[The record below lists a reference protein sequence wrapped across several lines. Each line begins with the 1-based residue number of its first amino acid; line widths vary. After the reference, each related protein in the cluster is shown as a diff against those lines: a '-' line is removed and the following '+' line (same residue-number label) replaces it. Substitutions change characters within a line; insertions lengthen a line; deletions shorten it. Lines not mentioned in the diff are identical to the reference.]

1 MRSGRS
7 GTGRRVGSTAI
18 ISSAPSV
25 RCPPAPRAEAEAK
38 RFQSSE
44 AAALGVRPSS
54 EGDSQRGGKD
64 EQRRPGTHC
73 GTPQSSP
80 RAGLGPDGRGGGGPR
95 RVLRSGRGRAC
106 RLSAAA
112 PEPTGVGRPCPGA
125 EPSSERSPRPRP
137 PAPRSP
143 RSPASR
149 RVPDKMAR
157 PGPGVLGAPRL
168 APRLLLWLLLLLLQW
183 PESAGAQAGPRAP
196 CAAACTCAGDSLD
209 CSGRGLATLPRD
221 LPSWTRSLNLSYNR
235 LSEIDSAAFEDLTN
249 LQEVYLNSNELT
261 AIPSLGTASIGV
273 VSLFLQHN
281 KILSVDGSQ
290 LKSYLSLEVLDLS
303 SNNITE
309 IRSSCFPNGL
319 RIRELNL
326 ASNRISIL
334 ESGAFDGLS
343 RSLLTLRLSKNR
355 ITQLPVKAFKLPR
368 LTQLDLNRNRIR
380 LIEGLTF
387 QGLDSL
393 EVLRLQRNNISR
405 LTDGAFWGL
414 SKMHVLHLEY
424 NSLVEVNSGS
434 LYGLTALHQLHL
446 SNNSISRIQRD
457 GWSFCQKLHELI
469 LSFNNLTRLDEES
482 LAELSSLSILRL
494 SHNAISHIAE
504 GAFKGLKSLRVLD
517 LDHNEISGT
526 IEDTSGAF
534 TGLDNLSKLTL
545 FGNKIKSVAKRA
557 FSGLESLEHLNLGEN
572 AIRSVQFDAFAKMKN
587 LKELYI
593 SSESF
598 LCDCQLKWLP
608 PWLMGRMLQ
617 AFVTATCAHPE
628 SLKGQSIFSVLP
640 DSFVCD
646 DFPKPQIITQ
656 PETTM
661 AVVGKDIRFTC
672 SAASSSSSPMT
683 FAWKKDNEVLANADM
698 ENFAHVRAQD
708 GEVMEYTTILHLR
721 HVTFGHEGRYQCII
735 TNHFGSTYSHKAR
748 LTVNVL
754 PSFTKIPH
762 DIAIRTGTT
771 ARLECAA
778 TGHPNPQIA
787 WQKDGGTDFPAA
799 RERRMH
805 VMPDDDVFFI
815 TDVKI
820 DDMGV
825 YSCTAQNSAGSVSA
839 NATLTVLETPSLAVP
854 LEDRVVTVGETVAF
868 QCKATGSPTPRITWL
883 KGGRPLSLTERH
895 HFTPG
900 NQLLVVQNVMID
912 DAGRYTCEMSN
923 PLGTERAHSQL
934 SILPTPGCRKDGT
947 TVGIFTIAVV
957 CSIVLTSLV
966 WVCIIYQTRKKSE
979 EYSVTNTDETIVP
992 PDVPSYLSSQ
1002 GTLSDRQETVVRTEG
1017 GHQAN
1022 GHIESNG
1029 VCLRDPSLFPEVDIH
1044 STTCRQPKL
1053 CVGYTREPWKV
1064 TEKADRTAAPHTTAH
1079 SGSAVCSDCSTDTA
1093 YHPQPVPRDS
1103 GQPGTAS
1110 SQELRQHDREY
1121 SPHHPYSGT
1130 ADGSHTLSGGSL
1142 YPSNHDRILPSL
1154 KNKAASADGNG
1165 DSSWT
1170 LAKLHEADCIDL
1182 KPSPTLASGSP
1193 ELMEDAISTEAQHL
1207 LVSNGHLPKACDSS
1221 PESVPLKGQITGK
1234 RRGPLLLAPRS

>member
-1 MRSGRS
+1 
-7 GTGRRVGSTAI
+7 
-18 ISSAPSV
+18 
-25 RCPPAPRAEAEAK
+25 
-38 RFQSSE
+38 
-44 AAALGVRPSS
+44 
-54 EGDSQRGGKD
+54 
-64 EQRRPGTHC
+64 
-73 GTPQSSP
+73 
-80 RAGLGPDGRGGGGPR
+80 
-95 RVLRSGRGRAC
+95 
-106 RLSAAA
+106 
-112 PEPTGVGRPCPGA
+112 
-125 EPSSERSPRPRP
+125 
-137 PAPRSP
+137 
-143 RSPASR
+143 
-149 RVPDKMAR
+149 MAR
-157 PGPGVLGAPRL
+157 PVRGTLGAPRRL
-168 APRLLLWLLLLLLQW
+168 PRLLLLWLLLFRLE
-183 PESAGAQAGPRAP
+183 PATAVAGPRAP
-196 CAAACTCAGDSLD
+196 CAAACTCAGESLD
-209 CSGRGLATLPRD
+209 CGGRGLAALPGD
-221 LPSWTRSLNLSYNR
+221 LPSWTRSLFQGVNELFFFFFFSPLFTRNLSYNK
-235 LSEIDSAAFEDLTN
+235 LSEIDPADFEDLPN
-249 LQEVYLNSNELT
+249 LQEVYLSNNELT
-261 AIPSLGTASIGV
+261 TIPSLGAASSHV

-281 KILSVDGSQ
+281 KIRSVEGTQ
-290 LKSYLSLEVLDLS
+290 LKAYLSLEVLDLS

-309 IRSSCFPNGL
+309 VRSSCFPHGL
-319 RIRELNL
+319 PLRELNL
-326 ASNRISIL
+326 ASNRIGTL

-355 ITQLPVKAFKLPR
+355 ITRLPVKAFKLPR

-393 EVLRLQRNNISR
+393 EVLKLQRNNISN

-424 NSLVEVNSGS
+424 NSLLEVNSGS

-446 SNNSISRIQRD
+446 SNNSISRIHRD
-457 GWSFCQKLHELI
+457 GWSFCRKLHELV

-482 LAELSSLSILRL
+482 LAELSSLGVLRL

-504 GAFKGLKSLRVLD
+504 GAFKGLKNLRVLD

-534 TGLDNLSKLTL
+534 TGLDSLSK
-545 FGNKIKSVAKRA
+545 
-557 FSGLESLEHLNLGEN
+557 LNLGEN
-572 AIRSVQFDAFAKMKN
+572 AIRSVQPDAFVKMKN
-587 LKELYI
+587 LKELHI
-593 SSESF
+593 SSDSF

-608 PWLMGRMLQ
+608 PWLTGRMLQ

-628 SLKGQSIFSVLP
+628 SLKGQSIFSVSP
-640 DSFVCD
+640 ESFVCD

-661 AVVGKDIRFTC
+661 AVMGKDIRFMC

-721 HVTFGHEGRYQCII
+721 QVTFGHEGRYQCVI

-754 PSFTKIPH
+754 PSFTKMPQ
-762 DIAIRTGTT
+762 DIAIRTGTM

-825 YSCTAQNSAGSVSA
+825 YSCTAQNSAGSISA
-839 NATLTVLETPSLAVP
+839 NATLSVLETPSLAVP
-854 LEDRVVTVGETVAF
+854 LEDRVVSVGETVAL
-868 QCKATGSPTPRITWL
+868 QCKATGSPLPRITWL

-900 NQLLVVQNVMID
+900 NQLLVVQNVVAE

-923 PLGTERAHSQL
+923 TLGTERAHSQL

-1017 GHQAN
+1017 GHQPS
-1022 GHIESNG
+1022 GHVESNG
-1029 VCLRDPSLFPEVDIH
+1029 VCPRDAGLFPEADAHGIP
-1044 STTCRQPKL
+1044 CRQPRL
-1053 CVGYTREPWKV
+1053 CAGFSKEPWKV
-1064 TEKADRTAAPHTTAH
+1064 TEKADGTPAPRKLEP
-1079 SGSAVCSDCSTDTA
+1079 GGPPVCSDCDA
-1093 YHPQPVPRDS
+1093 DVDGYPEEQAFYAQPVSRDS
-1103 GQPGTAS
+1103 AQPSTLGGREPS
-1110 SQELRQHDREY
+1110 RNDREH
-1121 SPHHPYSGT
+1121 SPRQQSGGT
-1130 ADGSHTLSGGSL
+1130 VDGSCTDYRGSL
-1142 YPSNHDRILPSL
+1142 YPSNHDRMLMAL
-1154 KNKAASADGNG
+1154 KQKPAASLDGKG

-1170 LAKLHEADCIDL
+1170 LARLYEPDSTDLH
-1182 KPSPTLASGSP
+1182 PASSLSSGNP
-1193 ELMEDAISTEAQHL
+1193 ELTEAHL
-1207 LVSNGHLPKACDSS
+1207 LISNGHLPKACDSD
-1221 PESVPLKGQITGK
+1221 PESPALTGPLPGK
-1234 RRGPLLLAPRS
+1234 RRVPLMLAPKS

>member
-1 MRSGRS
+1 
-7 GTGRRVGSTAI
+7 
-18 ISSAPSV
+18 
-25 RCPPAPRAEAEAK
+25 
-38 RFQSSE
+38 
-44 AAALGVRPSS
+44 
-54 EGDSQRGGKD
+54 
-64 EQRRPGTHC
+64 
-73 GTPQSSP
+73 
-80 RAGLGPDGRGGGGPR
+80 
-95 RVLRSGRGRAC
+95 
-106 RLSAAA
+106 
-112 PEPTGVGRPCPGA
+112 
-125 EPSSERSPRPRP
+125 
-137 PAPRSP
+137 
-143 RSPASR
+143 
-149 RVPDKMAR
+149 MAR
-157 PGPGVLGAPRL
+157 PVRGALGAPRSS
-168 APRLLLWLLLLLLQW
+168 PCPLLRLLLLLLLLGLE
-183 PESAGAQAGPRAP
+183 PASAAAGPRAP
-196 CAAACTCAGDSLD
+196 CTAACACAGDSLD
-209 CSGRGLATLPRD
+209 CGGRGLAALPGD
-221 LPSWTRSLNLSYNR
+221 LPAWTRSLNLSYNK
-235 LSEIDSAAFEDLTN
+235 LSEIDPAGFEDLPN
-249 LQEVYLNSNELT
+249 LQEVYLSNNELA
-261 AIPSLGTASIGV
+261 AIPSLGPASSHI

-281 KILSVDGSQ
+281 RIRSVEGSQ
-290 LKSYLSLEVLDLS
+290 LKAYLSLEVLDLS

-309 IRSSCFPNGL
+309 IRKVLVWLLTTAFCLPNHS
-319 RIRELNL
+319 RNL
-326 ASNRISIL
+326 ASNRISTL

-393 EVLRLQRNNISR
+393 EVLKLQRNNISK

-414 SKMHVLHLEY
+414 ARMHVLHLEF
-424 NSLVEVNSGS
+424 NSLAEVNSGS

-446 SNNSISRIQRD
+446 SNNSISRINRD
-457 GWSFCQKLHELI
+457 GWSFCQRLHELI

-482 LAELSSLSILRL
+482 LADLSSLSILRL
-494 SHNAISHIAE
+494 SHNSISHIAE
-504 GAFKGLKSLRVLD
+504 GAFRGLKSLRVLE

-534 TGLDNLSKLTL
+534 TGLDSLSKLTL

-557 FSGLESLEHLNLGEN
+557 FSGLEGLEHLNLGEN
-572 AIRSVQFDAFAKMKN
+572 AIRSVQFDAFVKMKN
-587 LKELYI
+587 LKELHI
-593 SSESF
+593 SSDSF

-608 PWLMGRMLQ
+608 PWLLGRMLQ
-617 AFVTATCAHPE
+617 GFVTATCAHPE
-628 SLKGQSIFSVLP
+628 SLKGQSIFSVP
-640 DSFVCD
+640 PESFVCD
-646 DFPKPQIITQ
+646 DLPKPQIITQ
-656 PETTM
+656 PETTT
-661 AVVGKDIRFTC
+661 AVVGRDIRFTC

-683 FAWKKDNEVLANADM
+683 FAWKKDSEVLANADM

-721 HVTFGHEGRYQCII
+721 RVTFGHEGRYQCVI

-754 PSFTKIPH
+754 PSFTKMPH
-762 DIAIRTGTT
+762 DIAIRTGTM

-815 TDVKI
+815 TDVKV

-825 YSCTAQNSAGSVSA
+825 YSCTAQNSAGSISA

-854 LEDRVVTVGETVAF
+854 LEDRVVSVGETVAL
-868 QCKATGSPTPRITWL
+868 QCKATGSPPPRITWL

-900 NQLLVVQNVMID
+900 NQLLVVQNVVAE

-923 PLGTERAHSQL
+923 ALGTARAHSQL

-1029 VCLRDPSLFPEVDIH
+1029 VCPRDAGLFPEVETRGIA
-1044 STTCRQPKL
+1044 CRQPKL
-1053 CVGYTREPWKV
+1053 CVGYTKEPWKMV
-1064 TEKADRTAAPHTTAH
+1064 EKVDGTPAPQKMTEH
-1079 SGSAVCSDCSTDTA
+1079 SSPAVVCGDGSTDTDSHSKEEVF
-1093 YHPQPVPRDS
+1093 YPQPVSRDS
-1103 GQPGTAS
+1103 AQPGTPS
-1110 SQELRQHDREY
+1110 SQEPSQRDHQNAAQPL
-1121 SPHHPYSGT
+1121 SSGPT
-1130 ADGSHTLSGGSL
+1130 DGSRSSCRASV
-1142 YPSNHDRILPSL
+1142 YPSNHDRMLTAQKQQPVTPL
-1154 KNKAASADGNG
+1154 DGKG
-1165 DSSWT
+1165 ASSWT
-1170 LAKLHEADCIDL
+1170 LARLCELDSLDL
-1182 KPSPTLASGSP
+1182 QPPSTLAPGKS
-1193 ELMEDAISTEAQHL
+1193 ELTEATSGQHL
-1207 LVSNGHLPKACDSS
+1207 LLSNGHLPQAHDPS
-1221 PESVPLKGQITGK
+1221 PECPPLTGQLPGTQSA
-1234 RRGPLLLAPRS
+1234 RLLFAPQS

>member
-1 MRSGRS
+1 M
-7 GTGRRVGSTAI
+7 
-18 ISSAPSV
+18 PSELV
-25 RCPPAPRAEAEAK
+25 
-38 RFQSSE
+38 
-44 AAALGVRPSS
+44 ALGGNWVSR
-54 EGDSQRGGKD
+54 SQEKPVLL
-64 EQRRPGTHC
+64 RPG
-73 GTPQSSP
+73 
-80 RAGLGPDGRGGGGPR
+80 
-95 RVLRSGRGRAC
+95 
-106 RLSAAA
+106 
-112 PEPTGVGRPCPGA
+112 
-125 EPSSERSPRPRP
+125 
-137 PAPRSP
+137 
-143 RSPASR
+143 
-149 RVPDKMAR
+149 
-157 PGPGVLGAPRL
+157 
-168 APRLLLWLLLLLLQW
+168 
-183 PESAGAQAGPRAP
+183 
-196 CAAACTCAGDSLD
+196 
-209 CSGRGLATLPRD
+209 
-221 LPSWTRSLNLSYNR
+221 
-235 LSEIDSAAFEDLTN
+235 
-249 LQEVYLNSNELT
+249 YLNNNELT
-261 AIPSLGTASIGV
+261 AIPSLGAASTHV

-281 KILSVDGSQ
+281 KILSVDGRQ

-303 SNNITE
+303 LNNITE

-319 RIRELNL
+319 RVKELNL
-326 ASNRISIL
+326 ASNRISSL

-393 EVLRLQRNNISR
+393 EVLKLQRNNISK

-434 LYGLTALHQLHL
+434 LYGLTGLHQLHL

-534 TGLDNLSKLTL
+534 MGLDNLSK
-545 FGNKIKSVAKRA
+545 
-557 FSGLESLEHLNLGEN
+557 LNLGEN
-572 AIRSVQFDAFAKMKN
+572 AIRSIQFDAFAKMKN
-587 LKELYI
+587 LKELHI

-608 PWLMGRMLQ
+608 PWLVGRMLQ
-617 AFVTATCAHPE
+617 TFVTATCAHPE

-721 HVTFGHEGRYQCII
+721 HVTFGHEGRYQCVI

-754 PSFTKIPH
+754 PSFTKIPY

-839 NATLTVLETPSLAVP
+839 NATLTVL
-854 LEDRVVTVGETVAF
+854 
-868 QCKATGSPTPRITWL
+868 
-883 KGGRPLSLTERH
+883 
-895 HFTPG
+895 G
-900 NQLLVVQNVMID
+900 NQLLVVQNVAAE

-947 TVGIFTIAVV
+947 TIGIFTIAVV

-1002 GTLSDRQETVVRTEG
+1002 GTLSDRQETVIRTEG
-1017 GHQAN
+1017 GHQAS

-1029 VCLRDPSLFPEVDIH
+1029 VCLRDSSLFPEVDVH
-1044 STTCRQPKL
+1044 SITCRQPKL

-1064 TEKADRTAAPHTTAH
+1064 MEKADRTTAPYTTAH
-1079 SGSAVCSDCSTDTA
+1079 SGSAVCSDFNPDTDSQPKEQA
-1093 YHPQPVPRDS
+1093 SSPQPVSTES
-1103 GQPGTAS
+1103 GQPGTPS
-1110 SQELRQHDREY
+1110 SQELRQHNGEC
-1121 SPHHPYSGT
+1121 SPHHPYTGT
-1130 ADGSHTLSGGSL
+1130 ADGSHTHSGGSL
-1142 YPSNHDRILPSL
+1142 YPSNHDRILLSL
-1154 KNKAASADGNG
+1154 KNKGASPDGKVLALLRF
-1165 DSSWT
+1165 SQVCAVTWT
-1170 LAKLHEADCIDL
+1170 GKAG
-1182 KPSPTLASGSP
+1182 LAS
-1193 ELMEDAISTEAQHL
+1193 ST
-1207 LVSNGHLPKACDSS
+1207 N
-1221 PESVPLKGQITGK
+1221 
-1234 RRGPLLLAPRS
+1234 

>member
-1 MRSGRS
+1 M
-7 GTGRRVGSTAI
+7 
-18 ISSAPSV
+18 
-25 RCPPAPRAEAEAK
+25 
-38 RFQSSE
+38 
-44 AAALGVRPSS
+44 
-54 EGDSQRGGKD
+54 
-64 EQRRPGTHC
+64 
-73 GTPQSSP
+73 
-80 RAGLGPDGRGGGGPR
+80 
-95 RVLRSGRGRAC
+95 RAC
-106 RLSAAA
+106 Y
-112 PEPTGVGRPCPGA
+112 
-125 EPSSERSPRPRP
+125 
-137 PAPRSP
+137 
-143 RSPASR
+143 
-149 RVPDKMAR
+149 
-157 PGPGVLGAPRL
+157 
-168 APRLLLWLLLLLLQW
+168 
-183 PESAGAQAGPRAP
+183 
-196 CAAACTCAGDSLD
+196 
-209 CSGRGLATLPRD
+209 
-221 LPSWTRSLNLSYNR
+221 TRHILYGK
-235 LSEIDSAAFEDLTN
+235 
-249 LQEVYLNSNELT
+249 VY
-261 AIPSLGTASIGV
+261 
-273 VSLFLQHN
+273 LQHN
-281 KILSVDGSQ
+281 RIRSVEGSQ
-290 LKSYLSLEVLDLS
+290 LKAYLSLEVLDLS

-309 IRSSCFPNGL
+309 VRGACFPHGL
-319 RIRELNL
+319 PIKELNL
-326 ASNRISIL
+326 ASNRISTL

-355 ITQLPVKAFKLPR
+355 LTQLPVKAFKLPR

-393 EVLRLQRNNISR
+393 EVLKLQRNNISR

-414 SKMHVLHLEY
+414 SRMLVLHLES
-424 NSLVEVNSGS
+424 NSLAEVNSGS
-434 LYGLTALHQLHL
+434 LYGLSALHQLHL
-446 SNNSISRIQRD
+446 GNNSISRINRD

-482 LAELSSLSILRL
+482 LADLSSLSILRL
-494 SHNAISHIAE
+494 SHNSISHIAE
-504 GAFKGLKSLRVLD
+504 GAFRGLKSLRVLD

-534 TGLDNLSKLTL
+534 TGLDGLSKLVFSYSDLLDHVRPFHVRSRQGGTSVVFLACAGLFAMGSLGATEDFTKQFNTFSWDLEPGGGGETL

-557 FSGLESLEHLNLGEN
+557 FSGLEGLEHLNLGQN
-572 AIRSVQFDAFAKMKN
+572 AIRSVQFDAFVKMKN
-587 LKELYI
+587 LKELHI
-593 SSESF
+593 SSDSF

-608 PWLMGRMLQ
+608 PWLLGRMLQ
-617 AFVTATCAHPE
+617 GFVTATCAHPE
-628 SLKGQSIFSVLP
+628 SLKGQSIFSVPP

-646 DFPKPQIITQ
+646 DLPKPQIITQ

-721 HVTFGHEGRYQCII
+721 RVTFGHEGRYQCVI

-754 PSFTKIPH
+754 PSFTKMPH
-762 DIAIRTGTT
+762 DIAIRTGTM

-854 LEDRVVTVGETVAF
+854 LEDRVVSVGETVAL
-868 QCKATGSPTPRITWL
+868 QCKATGSPPPRITWL
-883 KGGRPLSLTERH
+883 KGDRPLSLTERH
-895 HFTPG
+895 HYTPG
-900 NQLLVVQNVMID
+900 NQLLVVQNVVAE

-923 PLGTERAHSQL
+923 TLGTERAHSQL

-957 CSIVLTSLV
+957 CSVVLTSLV

-1002 GTLSDRQETVVRTEG
+1002 GTLSERQETAVRAEG
-1017 GHQAN
+1017 SRQAN
-1022 GHIESNG
+1022 GHVENDG
-1029 VCLRDPSLFPEVDIH
+1029 VGPRDASLFPEVEGD
-1044 STTCRQPKL
+1044 SLMCRQPRL
-1053 CVGYTREPWKV
+1053 CAGFMQEPWKV
-1064 TEKADRTAAPHTTAH
+1064 MEKANGTAGPEKMPER
-1079 SGSAVCSDCSTDTA
+1079 SGPRLCGDCSPDSDSHSKEPA
-1093 YHPQPVPRDS
+1093 ICPPPAPRD
-1103 GQPGTAS
+1103 GAQPGTLS
-1110 SQELRQHDREY
+1110 SRNDRPQHL
-1121 SPHHPYSGT
+1121 SSGT
-1130 ADGSHTLSGGSL
+1130 AEGAL
-1142 YPSNHDRILPSL
+1142 YPSNHDRMPTACKKKPATPLEGKGSSSRTSESGSHSRARDLQPS
-1154 KNKAASADGNG
+1154 SALTPG
-1165 DSSWT
+1165 
-1170 LAKLHEADCIDL
+1170 KPEPPEA
-1182 KPSPTLASGSP
+1182 ASGSP
-1193 ELMEDAISTEAQHL
+1193 DVPSEGQHL
-1207 LVSNGHLPKACDSS
+1207 LLSNGHLPQACDSS
-1221 PESVPLKGQITGK
+1221 PEATPLTGQPPGK
-1234 RRGPLLLAPRS
+1234 RRTPLLFAPKS

>member
-1 MRSGRS
+1 
-7 GTGRRVGSTAI
+7 
-18 ISSAPSV
+18 
-25 RCPPAPRAEAEAK
+25 
-38 RFQSSE
+38 
-44 AAALGVRPSS
+44 
-54 EGDSQRGGKD
+54 
-64 EQRRPGTHC
+64 
-73 GTPQSSP
+73 
-80 RAGLGPDGRGGGGPR
+80 
-95 RVLRSGRGRAC
+95 
-106 RLSAAA
+106 
-112 PEPTGVGRPCPGA
+112 
-125 EPSSERSPRPRP
+125 
-137 PAPRSP
+137 
-143 RSPASR
+143 
-149 RVPDKMAR
+149 MAR
-157 PGPGVLGAPRL
+157 PVRGALGAPRSS
-168 APRLLLWLLLLLLQW
+168 PCPLLRLLLLLLLLGLE
-183 PESAGAQAGPRAP
+183 PASAAAGPRAP
-196 CAAACTCAGDSLD
+196 CTAACACAGDSLD
-209 CSGRGLATLPRD
+209 CGGRGLAALPGD
-221 LPSWTRSLNLSYNR
+221 LPAWTRSLNLSYNK
-235 LSEIDSAAFEDLTN
+235 LSEIDPAGFEDLPN
-249 LQEVYLNSNELT
+249 LQEVYLSNNELA
-261 AIPSLGTASIGV
+261 AIPSLGPASSHI

-281 KILSVDGSQ
+281 RIRSVEGSQ
-290 LKSYLSLEVLDLS
+290 LKAYLSLEVLDLS

-309 IRSSCFPNGL
+309 IRSTCFPHGL
-319 RIRELNL
+319 PLKELNL
-326 ASNRISIL
+326 ASNRISTL

-393 EVLRLQRNNISR
+393 EVLKLQRNNISK

-414 SKMHVLHLEY
+414 ARMHVLHLEF
-424 NSLVEVNSGS
+424 NSLAEVNSGS

-446 SNNSISRIQRD
+446 SNNSISRINRD
-457 GWSFCQKLHELI
+457 GWSFCQRLHEL
-469 LSFNNLTRLDEES
+469 E
-482 LAELSSLSILRL
+482 
-494 SHNAISHIAE
+494 
-504 GAFKGLKSLRVLD
+504 

-534 TGLDNLSKLTL
+534 TGLDSLSKLTL

-557 FSGLESLEHLNLGEN
+557 FSGLEGLEHLNLGEN
-572 AIRSVQFDAFAKMKN
+572 AIRSVQFDAFVKMKN
-587 LKELYI
+587 LKELHI
-593 SSESF
+593 SSDSF

-608 PWLMGRMLQ
+608 PWLLGRMLQ
-617 AFVTATCAHPE
+617 GFVTATCAHPE
-628 SLKGQSIFSVLP
+628 SLKGQSIFSVP
-640 DSFVCD
+640 PESFVCD
-646 DFPKPQIITQ
+646 DLPKPQIITQ
-656 PETTM
+656 PETTT
-661 AVVGKDIRFTC
+661 AVVGRDIRFTC

-683 FAWKKDNEVLANADM
+683 FAWKKDSEVLANADM

-721 HVTFGHEGRYQCII
+721 RVTFGHEGRYQCVI

-754 PSFTKIPH
+754 PSFTKMPH
-762 DIAIRTGTT
+762 DIAIRTGTM

-815 TDVKI
+815 TDVKV

-825 YSCTAQNSAGSVSA
+825 YSCTAQNSAGSISA

-854 LEDRVVTVGETVAF
+854 LEDRVVSVGETVAL
-868 QCKATGSPTPRITWL
+868 QCKATGSPPPRITWL

-900 NQLLVVQNVMID
+900 NQLLVVQNVVAE

-923 PLGTERAHSQL
+923 ALGTARAHSQL

-1029 VCLRDPSLFPEVDIH
+1029 VCPRDAGLFPEVETRGIA
-1044 STTCRQPKL
+1044 CRQPKL
-1053 CVGYTREPWKV
+1053 CVGYTKEPWKMV
-1064 TEKADRTAAPHTTAH
+1064 EKVDGTPAPQKMTEH
-1079 SGSAVCSDCSTDTA
+1079 SSPAVVCGDGSTDTDSHSKEEVF
-1093 YHPQPVPRDS
+1093 YPQPVSRDS
-1103 GQPGTAS
+1103 AQPGTPS
-1110 SQELRQHDREY
+1110 SQEPSQRDHQNAAQPL
-1121 SPHHPYSGT
+1121 SSGPT
-1130 ADGSHTLSGGSL
+1130 DGSRSSCRASV
-1142 YPSNHDRILPSL
+1142 YPSNHDRMLTAQKQQPVTPL
-1154 KNKAASADGNG
+1154 DGKG
-1165 DSSWT
+1165 ASSWT
-1170 LAKLHEADCIDL
+1170 LARLCELDSLDL
-1182 KPSPTLASGSP
+1182 QPPSTLAPGKS
-1193 ELMEDAISTEAQHL
+1193 ELTEATSGLPDVPGEGQHL
-1207 LVSNGHLPKACDSS
+1207 LLSNGHLPQAHDPS
-1221 PESVPLKGQITGK
+1221 PECPPLTGQLPGT
-1234 RRGPLLLAPRS
+1234 RSARLLFAPQS

>member
-1 MRSGRS
+1 MKLLE
-7 GTGRRVGSTAI
+7 I
-18 ISSAPSV
+18 M
-25 RCPPAPRAEAEAK
+25 K
-38 RFQSSE
+38 M
-44 AAALGVRPSS
+44 AL
-54 EGDSQRGGKD
+54 E
-64 EQRRPGTHC
+64 ENE
-73 GTPQSSP
+73 
-80 RAGLGPDGRGGGGPR
+80 
-95 RVLRSGRGRAC
+95 
-106 RLSAAA
+106 A
-112 PEPTGVGRPCPGA
+112 PEYSDCLLLCA
-125 EPSSERSPRPRP
+125 EWTRTRSV
-137 PAPRSP
+137 
-143 RSPASR
+143 ASR
-149 RVPDKMAR
+149 DV
-157 PGPGVLGAPRL
+157 VSLSIF
-168 APRLLLWLLLLLLQW
+168 LLLLLLLRLE
-183 PESAGAQAGPRAP
+183 PATAAAGPREP

-209 CSGRGLATLPRD
+209 CGGRGLAALPGD
-221 LPSWTRSLNLSYNR
+221 LPAWTRSLNLSYNK
-235 LSEIDSAAFEDLTN
+235 LSEIDPAVFEDLPN
-249 LQEVYLNSNELT
+249 LQEVYLNNNELT
-261 AIPSLGTASIGV
+261 AIPSLGAASSHV

-281 KILSVDGSQ
+281 RIRNVEGSQ
-290 LKSYLSLEVLDLS
+290 LKAYLSLELLDLS

-309 IRSSCFPNGL
+309 VRSACFPPGL
-319 RIRELNL
+319 RIKELNL
-326 ASNRISIL
+326 ASNRIGTL

-393 EVLRLQRNNISR
+393 EVLKLQRNNISK

-414 SKMHVLHLEY
+414 SRMHVLHLEY

-446 SNNSISRIQRD
+446 SNNSISRIHRD

-482 LAELSSLSILRL
+482 LAELSSLSVLRL

-504 GAFKGLKSLRVLD
+504 GAFKGLKNLRVLD
-517 LDHNEISGT
+517 LDHNEIAGT

-534 TGLDNLSKLTL
+534 MGLDHLSKLTL

-557 FSGLESLEHLNLGEN
+557 FSGLEALEHLNLGEN
-572 AIRSVQFDAFAKMKN
+572 AIRSVQLDAFAKMKN
-587 LKELYI
+587 LKELHI

-608 PWLMGRMLQ
+608 PWLVSRTLQ
-617 AFVTATCAHPE
+617 ALVTATCAHPE
-628 SLKGQSIFSVLP
+628 SLKGQSIFSVP
-640 DSFVCD
+640 PESFVCD

-721 HVTFGHEGRYQCII
+721 HVTFGHEGRYQCVI

-754 PSFTKIPH
+754 PSFTKMPY
-762 DIAIRTGTT
+762 DIAIRTGTM

-825 YSCTAQNSAGSVSA
+825 YSCTAQNLAGSISA

-854 LEDRVVTVGETVAF
+854 LEDRVVSVGETVAF
-868 QCKATGSPTPRITWL
+868 QCKATGSPPPRITWL
-883 KGGRPLSLTERH
+883 KGDRPLSLTERH

-900 NQLLVVQNVMID
+900 NQLLVVQNVVAE

-923 PLGTERAHSQL
+923 ALGTERAHSQL

-966 WVCIIYQTRKKSE
+966 WVCIIYQTRKRSE

-1029 VCLRDPSLFPEVDIH
+1029 VCPRDTGLFPETDVHGIA
-1044 STTCRQPKL
+1044 CRQPRL
-1053 CVGYTREPWKV
+1053 CAGSSKEPWKAL
-1064 TEKADRTAAPHTTAH
+1064 EKADGTPGLPKMEH
-1079 SGSAVCSDCSTDTA
+1079 SGAVVCTDCSSAADTPSREKA
-1093 YHPQPVPRDS
+1093 LQPQPVARDS
-1103 GQPGTAS
+1103 TQPGT
-1110 SQELRQHDREY
+1110 
-1121 SPHHPYSGT
+1121 
-1130 ADGSHTLSGGSL
+1130 LSGREHSPQHLGSATTDGSL
-1142 YPSNHDRILPSL
+1142 YPSNHDRM
-1154 KNKAASADGNG
+1154 AAPGGKEDSSRTLARLYEADSADVQPSCALSAGRVQH
-1165 DSSWT
+1165 
-1170 LAKLHEADCIDL
+1170 AEAA
-1182 KPSPTLASGSP
+1182 PAF
-1193 ELMEDAISTEAQHL
+1193 AQHL
-1207 LVSNGHLPKACDSS
+1207 LGSHGHVPQACDSG
-1221 PESVPLKGQITGK
+1221 PESGT

>member
-1 MRSGRS
+1 
-7 GTGRRVGSTAI
+7 
-18 ISSAPSV
+18 
-25 RCPPAPRAEAEAK
+25 
-38 RFQSSE
+38 
-44 AAALGVRPSS
+44 
-54 EGDSQRGGKD
+54 
-64 EQRRPGTHC
+64 
-73 GTPQSSP
+73 
-80 RAGLGPDGRGGGGPR
+80 
-95 RVLRSGRGRAC
+95 
-106 RLSAAA
+106 
-112 PEPTGVGRPCPGA
+112 
-125 EPSSERSPRPRP
+125 
-137 PAPRSP
+137 
-143 RSPASR
+143 
-149 RVPDKMAR
+149 MAR
-157 PGPGVLGAPRL
+157 PVRGAFGAPRRSS
-168 APRLLLWLLLLLLQW
+168 PLLLWLLLLLLGLE
-183 PESAGAQAGPRAP
+183 PAMATDGRRTP

-209 CSGRGLATLPRD
+209 CGGRRLAALPRD
-221 LPSWTRSLNLSYNR
+221 LPAWTRSLNLSYNKI
-235 LSEIDSAAFEDLTN
+235 SEIDPTDFEDLPN
-249 LQEVYLNSNELT
+249 LQEV
-261 AIPSLGTASIGV
+261 
-273 VSLFLQHN
+273 QHN
-281 KILSVDGSQ
+281 KIRSVEGSQ
-290 LKSYLSLEVLDLS
+290 LQAYLSLEVLDLS

-309 IRSSCFPNGL
+309 IRSSCFPHGL

-326 ASNRISIL
+326 ASNRISTL

-355 ITQLPVKAFKLPR
+355 IAQLPVKAFKLPR

-393 EVLRLQRNNISR
+393 EVLKLQRNNISK

-434 LYGLTALHQLHL
+434 LYGLSALHQLHL
-446 SNNSISRIQRD
+446 SNNAISRINRD

-482 LAELSSLSILRL
+482 LADLSSLSTLRL
-494 SHNAISHIAE
+494 SHNSISHIAE
-504 GAFKGLKSLRVLD
+504 GAFKGLKNLRILD

-534 TGLDNLSKLTL
+534 TGLESLSKLTL

-557 FSGLESLEHLNLGEN
+557 FSGLEGLEHLNLGEN

-587 LKELYI
+587 LKELHI
-593 SSESF
+593 SSDSF

-608 PWLMGRMLQ
+608 PWLLSRTLQ
-617 AFVTATCAHPE
+617 ASVTATCAHPE

-640 DSFVCD
+640 ESFVCD

-683 FAWKKDNEVLANADM
+683 FAWKKDNEVLPNADM

-708 GEVMEYTTILHLR
+708 GELMEYTTILHLR
-721 HVTFGHEGRYQCII
+721 RVTFGHEGRYQCVI

-754 PSFTKIPH
+754 PSFTKMPH
-762 DIAIRTGTT
+762 DIAIRTGTM

-825 YSCTAQNSAGSVSA
+825 YSCTAQNSAGFISA
-839 NATLTVLETPSLAVP
+839 NATLTVLETPSLVVP
-854 LEDRVVTVGETVAF
+854 LEDRVVSVGETVAF
-868 QCKATGSPTPRITWL
+868 QCKATGSPPPRITWL
-883 KGGRPLSLTERH
+883 KGDRPLSLTERH

-900 NQLLVVQNVMID
+900 NQLLVVQNVVAE
-912 DAGRYTCEMSN
+912 DAGQYTCEMSN
-923 PLGTERAHSQL
+923 ALGTERAHSVL

-1002 GTLSDRQETVVRTEG
+1002 GTLSDRQETLVRTEG
-1017 GHQAN
+1017 GHQAK
-1022 GHIESNG
+1022 GHMESNG
-1029 VCLRDPSLFPEVDIH
+1029 VCPRDASLFSEVDAH
-1044 STTCRQPKL
+1044 GLACRPAKL
-1053 CVGYTREPWKV
+1053 CVGFNKEAHKV
-1064 TEKADRTAAPHTTAH
+1064 METVDGTTGAQKTEY
-1079 SGSAVCSDCSTDTA
+1079 SGPATGINCSTDPKEQA
-1093 YHPQPVPRDS
+1093 CCPQPVSRDS
-1103 GQPGTAS
+1103 AQLGAGSTLDLSQQDQEHTPHPAS
-1110 SQELRQHDREY
+1110 
-1121 SPHHPYSGT
+1121 SGT
-1130 ADGSHTLSGGSL
+1130 AEASRSDSRGGL
-1142 YPSNHDRILPSL
+1142 YPSNHDRMLPSVKQQPVGPL
-1154 KNKAASADGNG
+1154 DGKG
-1165 DSSWT
+1165 AFSRTLTRLYEPDSMGLLPSCT
-1170 LAKLHEADCIDL
+1170 LTPGTSQLTLGFPDV
-1182 KPSPTLASGSP
+1182 PSEG
-1193 ELMEDAISTEAQHL
+1193 QHL
-1207 LVSNGHLPKACDSS
+1207 LLSNGHLPNACNSN
-1221 PESVPLKGQITGK
+1221 PESAPLTGQLPGK
-1234 RRGPLLLAPRS
+1234 RSTPLLFAPKI

>member
-1 MRSGRS
+1 
-7 GTGRRVGSTAI
+7 
-18 ISSAPSV
+18 
-25 RCPPAPRAEAEAK
+25 
-38 RFQSSE
+38 
-44 AAALGVRPSS
+44 
-54 EGDSQRGGKD
+54 
-64 EQRRPGTHC
+64 
-73 GTPQSSP
+73 
-80 RAGLGPDGRGGGGPR
+80 
-95 RVLRSGRGRAC
+95 
-106 RLSAAA
+106 
-112 PEPTGVGRPCPGA
+112 
-125 EPSSERSPRPRP
+125 
-137 PAPRSP
+137 
-143 RSPASR
+143 
-149 RVPDKMAR
+149 MAR
-157 PGPGVLGAPRL
+157 PVRGALGAPRRSPCL
-168 APRLLLWLLLLLLQW
+168 LLLWRLLLLLE
-183 PESAGAQAGPRAP
+183 PATATADPRAP
-196 CAAACTCAGDSLD
+196 CAAACTCTGDSLD
-209 CSGRGLATLPRD
+209 CGGRGLAALPGD
-221 LPSWTRSLNLSYNR
+221 LPSWTRSLNLSSNK
-235 LSEIDSAAFEDLTN
+235 LSEIDPAVFEDLLN
-249 LQEVYLNSNELT
+249 LREVYLNNNELT
-261 AIPSLGTASIGV
+261 AVPSLGAASSRV
-273 VSLFLQHN
+273 TSLFLQHN
-281 KILSVDGSQ
+281 RIRSVQGQQ
-290 LKSYLSLEVLDLS
+290 LKAYLSLEVLDLS

-309 IRSSCFPNGL
+309 VRSTCFPPGL

-326 ASNRISIL
+326 ASNRIGTL

-393 EVLRLQRNNISR
+393 EVLKLQRNNISK

-446 SNNSISRIQRD
+446 SNNSISRIHRD

-504 GAFKGLKSLRVLD
+504 GAFKGLKNLRVLD

-534 TGLDNLSKLTL
+534 VGLDHLSRLTL
-545 FGNKIKSVAKRA
+545 FGNKIKSVAKKA
-557 FSGLESLEHLNLGEN
+557 FSGLEGLEHLNLGDN
-572 AIRSVQFDAFAKMKN
+572 AIRSVQLDAFAKMKN
-587 LKELYI
+587 LKELHI

-608 PWLMGRMLQ
+608 PWIMSRTLQ
-617 AFVTATCAHPE
+617 ASVSATCAHPE
-628 SLKGQSIFSVLP
+628 SLKGQSIFAVPLE
-640 DSFVCD
+640 SFVCD

-721 HVTFGHEGRYQCII
+721 HVTFGHEGRYQCVI

-748 LTVNVL
+748 LTVNVF
-754 PSFTKIPH
+754 PSFTKMPY
-762 DIAIRTGTT
+762 DIAIRTGTM

-825 YSCTAQNSAGSVSA
+825 YSCTAQNLAGSISA

-854 LEDRVVTVGETVAF
+854 LEDRVVSVGETVAF
-868 QCKATGSPTPRITWL
+868 QCKATGSPPPRITWL
-883 KGGRPLSLTERH
+883 KGDQPLSLTERH

-900 NQLLVVQNVMID
+900 NQLLVVQNVVAE

-923 PLGTERAHSQL
+923 ALGTERAHSQL

-1002 GTLSDRQETVVRTEG
+1002 GTLSDRQETLVRTEG

-1029 VCLRDPSLFPEVDIH
+1029 VCPGDPGLFREVDVH
-1044 STTCRQPKL
+1044 GVACRQPRL
-1053 CVGYTREPWKV
+1053 CAVHSKEPWK
-1064 TEKADRTAAPHTTAH
+1064 TLEKADGPPGLPPQDH
-1079 SGSAVCSDCSTDTA
+1079 GGAVMCSDRSSAGDSCSKDQA
-1093 YHPQPVPRDS
+1093 LQCQPVARDAT
-1103 GQPGTAS
+1103 QPSTLS
-1110 SQELRQHDREY
+1110 SPEPSHSDREH
-1121 SPHHPYSGT
+1121 SPHPPGGGT
-1130 ADGSHTLSGGSL
+1130 ADGSHINCRGSL
-1142 YPSNHDRILPSL
+1142 YPSNHDRMPTTTQQP
-1154 KNKAASADGNG
+1154 AAPLAGKGNLCTA
-1165 DSSWT
+1165 SS
-1170 LAKLHEADCIDL
+1170 
-1182 KPSPTLASGSP
+1182 
-1193 ELMEDAISTEAQHL
+1193 
-1207 LVSNGHLPKACDSS
+1207 
-1221 PESVPLKGQITGK
+1221 
-1234 RRGPLLLAPRS
+1234 R

>member
-1 MRSGRS
+1 
-7 GTGRRVGSTAI
+7 
-18 ISSAPSV
+18 
-25 RCPPAPRAEAEAK
+25 
-38 RFQSSE
+38 
-44 AAALGVRPSS
+44 
-54 EGDSQRGGKD
+54 
-64 EQRRPGTHC
+64 
-73 GTPQSSP
+73 
-80 RAGLGPDGRGGGGPR
+80 
-95 RVLRSGRGRAC
+95 
-106 RLSAAA
+106 
-112 PEPTGVGRPCPGA
+112 
-125 EPSSERSPRPRP
+125 
-137 PAPRSP
+137 
-143 RSPASR
+143 
-149 RVPDKMAR
+149 MAR

-168 APRLLLWLLLLLLQW
+168 APRLLLWLLLLLLLLLQR
-183 PESAGAQAGPRAP
+183 PESAGAQAGSREP

-235 LSEIDSAAFEDLTN
+235 LSEIDSDGFKDLTN
-249 LQEVYLNSNELT
+249 LQEVYLNNNELT
-261 AIPSLGTASIGV
+261 AIPSLGAASTSV

-281 KILSVDGSQ
+281 KILSIDGSQ

-303 SNNITE
+303 LNNITE

-319 RIRELNL
+319 RVRELNL
-326 ASNRISIL
+326 ASNRISSL

-368 LTQLDLNRNRIR
+368 LIQLDLNRNRIR

-393 EVLRLQRNNISR
+393 EVLKLQRNNISK

-457 GWSFCQKLHELI
+457 GWSFCQKLHELV
-469 LSFNNLTRLDEES
+469 LSFNSLTRLDEES

-534 TGLDNLSKLTL
+534 MGLDNLSKLTL
-545 FGNKIKSVAKRA
+545 FGNKITSVAKRA
-557 FSGLESLEHLNLGEN
+557 FSGLEGLEHLNLGEN

-587 LKELYI
+587 LKELHI

-721 HVTFGHEGRYQCII
+721 HVTFGHEGRYQCVI

-754 PSFTKIPH
+754 PSFTKIPY

-854 LEDRVVTVGETVAF
+854 LEDRVVTVGETVAL

-900 NQLLVVQNVMID
+900 NQLLVVQNVVVE

-947 TVGIFTIAVV
+947 TIGIFTIAVV

-1002 GTLSDRQETVVRTEG
+1002 GTLSDRQETVVRAEG
-1017 GHQAN
+1017 GHQAS
-1022 GHIESNG
+1022 GHMESNG
-1029 VCLRDPSLFPEVDIH
+1029 VCLRDSSLFPEVDVH
-1044 STTCRQPKL
+1044 SITCRQPKL

-1064 TEKADRTAAPHTTAH
+1064 IEKADRTAALYTTAH
-1079 SGSAVCSDCSTDTA
+1079 SGPAVCSDCNTDTDSQPKEQA
-1093 YHPQPVPRDS
+1093 LHPQPVSRES
-1103 GQPGTAS
+1103 GQPGTPS
-1110 SQELRQHDREY
+1110 SQELRQHDRDC
-1121 SPHHPYSGT
+1121 SPHHPYTGT
-1130 ADGSHTLSGGSL
+1130 ADGPPTHSGGTL
-1142 YPSNHDRILPSL
+1142 YPSNHDRIVLSL
-1154 KNKAASADGNG
+1154 KNRAASPDGKG
-1165 DSSWT
+1165 DSPWT
-1170 LAKLHEADCIDL
+1170 LAKLHEPDSIDL
-1182 KPSPTLASGSP
+1182 KPSPTLMSGSP
-1193 ELMEDAISTEAQHL
+1193 ELTEDAISTEAQHL
-1207 LVSNGHLPKACDSS
+1207 LVSNGHLPQACDSS
-1221 PESVPLKGQITGK
+1221 PESVPLTGQLTGK
-1234 RRGPLLLAPRS
+1234 RRGPLLLAPKS

>member
-1 MRSGRS
+1 MVK
-7 GTGRRVGSTAI
+7 THNGS
-18 ISSAPSV
+18 
-25 RCPPAPRAEAEAK
+25 
-38 RFQSSE
+38 
-44 AAALGVRPSS
+44 
-54 EGDSQRGGKD
+54 
-64 EQRRPGTHC
+64 
-73 GTPQSSP
+73 
-80 RAGLGPDGRGGGGPR
+80 
-95 RVLRSGRGRAC
+95 
-106 RLSAAA
+106 
-112 PEPTGVGRPCPGA
+112 
-125 EPSSERSPRPRP
+125 
-137 PAPRSP
+137 
-143 RSPASR
+143 
-149 RVPDKMAR
+149 
-157 PGPGVLGAPRL
+157 
-168 APRLLLWLLLLLLQW
+168 
-183 PESAGAQAGPRAP
+183 
-196 CAAACTCAGDSLD
+196 
-209 CSGRGLATLPRD
+209 
-221 LPSWTRSLNLSYNR
+221 
-235 LSEIDSAAFEDLTN
+235 AFEVEIGMVPVCGSLT
-249 LQEVYLNSNELT
+249 LAGIALH
-261 AIPSLGTASIGV
+261 ASPGL

-281 KILSVDGSQ
+281 RIRSVEGSQ
-290 LKSYLSLEVLDLS
+290 LKAYLSLEVLDLS

-309 IRSSCFPNGL
+309 VRGACFPHGL
-319 RIRELNL
+319 PIKELNL
-326 ASNRISIL
+326 ASNRISTL

-355 ITQLPVKAFKLPR
+355 LTQLPVKAFKLPR

-393 EVLRLQRNNISR
+393 EVLKLQRNNISR

-414 SKMHVLHLEY
+414 SRMLVLHLES
-424 NSLVEVNSGS
+424 NSLAEVNSGS
-434 LYGLTALHQLHL
+434 LYGLSALHQLHL
-446 SNNSISRIQRD
+446 GNNSISRINRD

-482 LAELSSLSILRL
+482 LADLSSLSILRL
-494 SHNAISHIAE
+494 SHNSISHIAE
-504 GAFKGLKSLRVLD
+504 GAFRGLKSLRVLD

-534 TGLDNLSKLTL
+534 TGLDGLSKLTL

-557 FSGLESLEHLNLGEN
+557 FSGLEGLEHLNLGQN
-572 AIRSVQFDAFAKMKN
+572 AIRSVQFDAFVKMKN
-587 LKELYI
+587 LKELHI
-593 SSESF
+593 SSDSF

-608 PWLMGRMLQ
+608 PWLLGRMLQ
-617 AFVTATCAHPE
+617 GFVTATCAHPE
-628 SLKGQSIFSVLP
+628 SLKGQSIFSVPP

-646 DFPKPQIITQ
+646 DLPKPQIITQ

-721 HVTFGHEGRYQCII
+721 RVTFGHEGRYQCVI

-754 PSFTKIPH
+754 PSFTKMPH
-762 DIAIRTGTT
+762 DIAIRTGTM

-854 LEDRVVTVGETVAF
+854 LEDRVVSVGETVAL
-868 QCKATGSPTPRITWL
+868 QCKATGSPPPRITWL
-883 KGGRPLSLTERH
+883 KGDRPLSLTERH
-895 HFTPG
+895 HYTPG
-900 NQLLVVQNVMID
+900 NQLLVVQNVVAE

-923 PLGTERAHSQL
+923 TLGTERAHSQL

-957 CSIVLTSLV
+957 CSVVLTSLV

-1002 GTLSDRQETVVRTEG
+1002 GTLSERQETAVRAEG
-1017 GHQAN
+1017 SRQAN
-1022 GHIESNG
+1022 GHVENDG
-1029 VCLRDPSLFPEVDIH
+1029 VGPRDASLFPEVEGD
-1044 STTCRQPKL
+1044 SLMCRQPRL
-1053 CVGYTREPWKV
+1053 CAGFMQEPWKV
-1064 TEKADRTAAPHTTAH
+1064 MEKANGTAGPEKMPER
-1079 SGSAVCSDCSTDTA
+1079 SGPRLCGDCSPDSDSHSKEPA
-1093 YHPQPVPRDS
+1093 ICPPPAPRD
-1103 GQPGTAS
+1103 GAQPGTLS
-1110 SQELRQHDREY
+1110 SRNDRPQHL
-1121 SPHHPYSGT
+1121 SSGT
-1130 ADGSHTLSGGSL
+1130 AEGAL
-1142 YPSNHDRILPSL
+1142 YPSNHDRMPTACKKKPATPLEGKGSSSRTSESGSHSRARDLQPS
-1154 KNKAASADGNG
+1154 SALTPG
-1165 DSSWT
+1165 
-1170 LAKLHEADCIDL
+1170 KPEPPEA
-1182 KPSPTLASGSP
+1182 ASGSP
-1193 ELMEDAISTEAQHL
+1193 DVPSEGQHL
-1207 LVSNGHLPKACDSS
+1207 LLSNGHLPQACDSS
-1221 PESVPLKGQITGK
+1221 PEATPLTGQPPGK
-1234 RRGPLLLAPRS
+1234 RRTPLLFAPKS

>member
-1 MRSGRS
+1 MAFEVGGRGLRQPMS
-7 GTGRRVGSTAI
+7 SRQGGVAGRCCKASNVG
-18 ISSAPSV
+18 
-25 RCPPAPRAEAEAK
+25 R
-38 RFQSSE
+38 Q
-44 AAALGVRPSS
+44 AAA
-54 EGDSQRGGKD
+54 
-64 EQRRPGTHC
+64 
-73 GTPQSSP
+73 
-80 RAGLGPDGRGGGGPR
+80 GRGTEG
-95 RVLRSGRGRAC
+95 LY
-106 RLSAAA
+106 L
-112 PEPTGVGRPCPGA
+112 
-125 EPSSERSPRPRP
+125 
-137 PAPRSP
+137 
-143 RSPASR
+143 
-149 RVPDKMAR
+149 
-157 PGPGVLGAPRL
+157 
-168 APRLLLWLLLLLLQW
+168 LLLWLLLLRLE
-183 PESAGAQAGPRAP
+183 PATAATGPRAP
-196 CAAACTCAGDSLD
+196 CAAVCTCAGDSLD
-209 CSGRGLATLPRD
+209 CGGRGLTALPGD
-221 LPSWTRSLNLSYNR
+221 LPSWTRSLNLSYNK
-235 LSEIDSAAFEDLTN
+235 LSKIDPAGFEDVPN
-249 LQEVYLNSNELT
+249 LQEVYLNNNELT
-261 AIPSLGTASIGV
+261 AIPSLGAASLQV

-281 KILSVDGSQ
+281 RIRSVEGSQ
-290 LKSYLSLEVLDLS
+290 LKAYLSLQVLDLS
-303 SNNITE
+303 WNNITE
-309 IRSSCFPNGL
+309 IRGACFPHGL
-319 RIRELNL
+319 HIKELNL
-326 ASNRISIL
+326 ASNRIGTL

-393 EVLRLQRNNISR
+393 EVLKLQRNNISK

-434 LYGLTALHQLHL
+434 LYGLTALHQLYL
-446 SNNSISRIQRD
+446 SNNSISRIHRD

-482 LAELSSLSILRL
+482 LAELSSLSVLRL
-494 SHNAISHIAE
+494 SHNSISHIAE
-504 GAFKGLKSLRVLD
+504 GAFKGLKNLRVLD
-517 LDHNEISGT
+517 LDHNEIAGT
-526 IEDTSGAF
+526 VEDTSGAF
-534 TGLDNLSKLTL
+534 SGLDSLSKLTL

-557 FSGLESLEHLNLGEN
+557 FSGLEGLEHLNLGEN
-572 AIRSVQFDAFAKMKN
+572 AIRSVQFDAFVKMKN
-587 LKELYI
+587 LKELHI
-593 SSESF
+593 SSDSF

-608 PWLMGRMLQ
+608 LWLMGRMLQ
-617 AFVTATCAHPE
+617 TFVTATCAHPE
-628 SLKGQSIFSVLP
+628 SLKGQSIFSVQPHKFLL
-640 DSFVCD
+640 D

-721 HVTFGHEGRYQCII
+721 RVTFGHEGRYQCVI

-754 PSFTKIPH
+754 PSFTKMPH
-762 DIAIRTGTT
+762 DIAIRTGTM

-825 YSCTAQNSAGSVSA
+825 YSCTAQNSAGSISA
-839 NATLTVLETPSLAVP
+839 NATLTVLETPSLVVP
-854 LEDRVVTVGETVAF
+854 LEDRMVSVGETVAL
-868 QCKATGSPTPRITWL
+868 QCKATGSPPPRITWL
-883 KGGRPLSLTERH
+883 KGDRPLSLTERH

-900 NQLLVVQNVMID
+900 NQLLVVQNVVAE

-923 PLGTERAHSQL
+923 ALGTERAHSQL
-934 SILPTPGCRKDGT
+934 SIVPPPGCRKDGT

-1002 GTLSDRQETVVRTEG
+1002 GTLSDRPETVVRTEG

-1029 VCLRDPSLFPEVDIH
+1029 VCPRDASLFPEVDTHGI
-1044 STTCRQPKL
+1044 TCRQPKL
-1053 CVGYTREPWKV
+1053 CVGFTKEPWKV
-1064 TEKADRTAAPHTTAH
+1064 PDKADGPPGPHKTEH
-1079 SGSAVCSDCSTDTA
+1079 SGPVVCSDCNTDMA
-1093 YHPQPVPRDS
+1093 SYPKEQAFYPQPGSRDS
-1103 GQPGTAS
+1103 TQTSTLSGQEPS
-1110 SQELRQHDREY
+1110 PSDREH
-1121 SPHHPYSGT
+1121 SPPHPSSGT
-1130 ADGSHTLSGGSL
+1130 VDGSHPDCRGSL
-1142 YPSNHDRILPSL
+1142 YPSNHDRILTSL
-1154 KNKAASADGNG
+1154 KKPVACRDGKG

-1170 LAKLHEADCIDL
+1170 LARLYDPDSTDLQPSSMLTSGNPEVTEASSGFPDV
-1182 KPSPTLASGSP
+1182 PS
-1193 ELMEDAISTEAQHL
+1193 EAQHL
-1207 LVSNGHLPKACDSS
+1207 LVSNGHLPKTCDSS
-1221 PESVPLKGQITGK
+1221 PESTPLTGQLPGK
-1234 RRGPLLLAPRS
+1234 RRGPLLLATKS